1 LARRDANPPADD
13 PASRPLW
20 FAPQIDD
27 RDRRR
32 TLTRERVV
40 AEALTIIS
48 SHGADALSMRA
59 LATSLGVVPSALY
72 RHIRNLEQLHDL
84 VLDGVLAEVDCTLDH
99 SLPWTQRVK
108 LLAHRLRTVLEG
120 RPGIAGLLKTRD
132 PLGPHTLALAE
143 AFLASLNEAG
153 LPRHETGLAFSLIY
167 DYTLG
172 FALSSP
178 SSVNEQRV
186 RDPATRKRLHAFLR
200 SLPADGFPTLVALGE
215 SVWTDNSDERFTASL
230 DTIIDGLETARRR
243 HRRSKTAPPPTIAE
257 HERAGAPRLMRP
269 GTRRA
274 TASQRT

>member
-1 LARRDANPPADD
+1 MNTVHKQLRQLEATLARRDATTPVDD

-20 FAPQIDD
+20 FAPPIDD

-48 SHGADALSMRA
+48 SHGVDALTMRA
-59 LATSLGVVPSALY
+59 LATRLGVVPSALY
-72 RHIRNLEQLHDL
+72 RHVRNLEQLHDL
-84 VLDGVLAEVDCTLDH
+84 VLDGVLAEVDCTLDS
-99 SLPWTQRVK
+99 SLPWTERVK
-108 LLAHRLRTVLEG
+108 LLARRLRTVLEG

-143 AFLASLNEAG
+143 AFLASLHEAG
-153 LPRHETGLAFSLIY
+153 LPGHETGLAFSLIY

-178 SSVNEQRV
+178 GSANERRV
-186 RDPATRKRLHAFLR
+186 RDPATRRRLHAFLR
-200 SLPADGFPTLVALGE
+200 ALPADRFPTLAGLGE

-243 HRRSKTAPPPTIAE
+243 HRRS
-257 HERAGAPRLMRP
+257 R
-269 GTRRA
+269 GTR
-274 TASQRT
+274 